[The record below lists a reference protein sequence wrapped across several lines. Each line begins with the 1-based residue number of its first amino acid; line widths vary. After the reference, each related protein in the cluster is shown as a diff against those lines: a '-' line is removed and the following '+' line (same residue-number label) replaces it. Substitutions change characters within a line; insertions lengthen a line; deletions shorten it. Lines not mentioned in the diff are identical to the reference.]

1 MSDPATRPGAAR
13 VDRWLFAVRLFGS
26 RTLAAE
32 AVNGGRVHVNGERV
46 RAARALRLGDRVSL
60 QRGAIGFECTVLAL
74 PERRGPAA
82 AARACYEETPA
93 SAALREAL
101 SARMKLAGARAP
113 RPEGRP
119 DKHARRRLQRL
130 KGRI

>member
-13 VDRWLFAVRLFGS
+13 VDRWLFAVRLMGS
-26 RTLAAE
+26 RALAAA
-32 AVNGGRVHVNGERV
+32 AVSGGRVHVNGARV
-46 RAARALRLGDRVSL
+46 KPAHALRAGDRL
-60 QRGAIGFECTVLAL
+60 TLTRGALAFECTVLAL

-82 AARACYEETPA
+82 AARLCYEESPA
-93 SAALREAL
+93 SVALRAAFA
-101 SARMKLAGARAP
+101 ARMKVAGARAP
-113 RPEGRP
+113 HPETRP

>member
-1 MSDPATRPGAAR
+1 MSDPVTRPGASR
-13 VDRWLFAVRLFGS
+13 LDRWLFAVRLIGS
-26 RTLAAE
+26 RSLASE
-32 AVNGGRVHVNGERV
+32 AVGGGRVHVNGVRV
-46 RAARALRLGDRVSL
+46 KPAHALRAGDRVSL
-60 QRGAIGFECTVLAL
+60 TRGALTFECTVLAI

-82 AARACYEETPA
+82 AARLCYEETAA

-101 SARMKLAGARAP
+101 AARMKVAGGRAP

-119 DKHARRRLQRL
+119 DKHARRSLQRL

>member
-13 VDRWLFAVRLFGS
+13 LDRWLFAVRLMGS
-26 RTLAAE
+26 RALATA
-32 AVNGGRVHVNGERV
+32 AVSGGLVHVNGVRV
-46 RAARALRLGDRVSL
+46 KPAHALRSGDRVSL
-60 QRGAIGFECTVLAL
+60 TRGALAFECTVLAI

-82 AARACYEETPA
+82 AARACYEESPA
-93 SAALREAL
+93 SAALREAF
-101 SARMKLAGARAP
+101 SARMKVAGGRSP